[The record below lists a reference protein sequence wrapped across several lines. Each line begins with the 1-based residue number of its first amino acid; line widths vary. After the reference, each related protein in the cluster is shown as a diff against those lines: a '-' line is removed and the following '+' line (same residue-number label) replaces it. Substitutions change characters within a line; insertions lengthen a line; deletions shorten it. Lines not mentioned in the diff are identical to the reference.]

1 MCGSVRNADRPPKFV
16 NAPTSAPG
24 WPTLILMIW
33 YSNWRVLRHGGARPA
48 LSFTGVLLLA
58 ACATGTTQ
66 PTRPAAQAIAAHR
79 SVEVDQRTLA
89 QAEADEQK
97 RQLEEARDTN
107 VAARRN
113 AQHLQ
118 RQIEGLE
125 AEVIDSGL
133 LLTLDDALFAGNSAR
148 LNAAGSERL
157 DKLISFLD
165 EYRHRDA
172 QIEDSAVCKASAGY
186 DATLSQRRAA
196 AVASY
201 VLQRGIDSARLS
213 VRASARSEQQPASF
227 ADDCDAPEL
236 HLNRQVVVL
245 IEDAMT
251 SAREP

>member
-1 MCGSVRNADRPPKFV
+1 M
-16 NAPTSAPG
+16 
-24 WPTLILMIW
+24 
-33 YSNWRVLRHGGARPA
+33 
-48 LSFTGVLLLA
+48 LLLA
-58 ACATGTTQ
+58 ACAAGTTQ
-66 PTRPAAQAIAAHR
+66 PTQPAAQALAAHR
-79 SVEVDQRTLA
+79 SVDVDQRTLA

-97 RQLEEARDTN
+97 RQLEEARDIN

-118 RQIEGLE
+118 RQIDGLE

-157 DKLISFLD
+157 DKLISFLE
-165 EYRHRDA
+165 EYQHRDA
-172 QIEDSAVCKASAGY
+172 QIESSAVCKASAGY
-186 DATLSQRRAA
+186 DATLSQRRAV

-201 VLQRGIDSARLS
+201 LLQRGIDSARLP
-213 VRASARSEQQPASF
+213 VRVSARSELQPASF

-245 IEDAMT
+245 IGDALT
-251 SAREP
+251 SAWQP